1 MFTFIRATC
10 AHRFAAGG
18 PRHRFAPA
26 LARLAA
32 RSAAG
37 LALALGTALGGAGA
51 AFAAQ
56 ANAAIPVVA
65 AENFYG
71 DVVKQIGGSHVDVTS
86 ILSNPDQDPHLFE
99 ASPKTARALQNAR
112 VVVYNGADY
121 DPWMTKLLSATNSG
135 KNGGKPGSTRTT
147 IVAADLVGKKAGD
160 NPHLWYDPKTMPTVA
175 RAVSAALGA
184 ADPAHKSVYDANLAT
199 FLASLQPV
207 DAKVA
212 ALRSRYKGQPVTAT
226 EPVFG
231 YMSDA
236 IGLDMRNLRFQLAAM
251 NDTEASASDI
261 AAFERDLRER
271 RVRVLIYNSQATEAL
286 TRRMLAL
293 AQQSKVPSVS
303 VTETQPAGVNFQQWM
318 LTQLDALD
326 KALSASA
333 STQTPAQ
340 H

>member
-1 MFTFIRATC
+1 MITFSRANCT
-10 AHRFAAGG
+10 
-18 PRHRFAPA
+18 PRPAPTGTRRSDT
-26 LARLAA
+26 LARF
-32 RSAAG
+32 AAG
-37 LALALGTALGGAGA
+37 LALALGTAFGGASA
-51 AFAAQ
+51 ALAAQ
-56 ANAAIPVVA
+56 AGSASLPVVA

-71 DVVKQIGGSHVDVTS
+71 DVVKQIGGNYVDVTS

-121 DPWMTKLLSATNSG
+121 DPWMTKLLGATGAGKSG
-135 KNGGKPGSTRTT
+135 NNRTV

-160 NPHLWYDPKTMPTVA
+160 NPHLWYDPKTMPAVA

-212 ALRSRYKGQPVTAT
+212 ALRARYQGQPVTAT

-236 IGLDMRNLRFQLAAM
+236 IGLDMRNLRFQLATM

-293 AQQSKVPSVS
+293 AKQSKVPSVS
-303 VTETQPAGVNFQQWM
+303 VTETEPAGVNFQQWM
-318 LTQLDALD
+318 LAQLDSLD
-326 KALSASA
+326 KALAG
-333 STQTPAQ
+333 Q